1 MSDNFWGLS
10 DGEDAS
16 NTVSGEFDAGGG
28 NMQPIPS
35 DTNVLAAIDEAK
47 WSKNQ
52 AGDEFISLRWSV
64 IAPEDFANRKIFQKL
79 WVTDFDPSAAAKGE
93 DKALAKRDK
102 AKKMLAAIDTNAGG
116 KLLAKP
122 IMPTDESMT
131 LHLLNKPMIIKVM
144 VWEMT
149 DRMTGDVARG
159 NWVGAVSSKAASK
172 VSSPEEIAKSKSEMA
187 HHQSKSAGAASRQRN
202 ALDDDSIPFAPCMI

>member
-1 MSDNFWGLS
+1 MSDDFWGLS
-10 DGEDAS
+10 EGGSAADNA
-16 NTVSGEFDAGGG
+16 SGEFDAGGG

-52 AGDEFISLRWSV
+52 KGDEFISLRWSV
-64 IAPEDFANRKIFQKL
+64 MQPEEFENRKVFQKL
-79 WVTDFDPSAAAKGE
+79 WVTDFDPNIGV
-93 DKALAKRDK
+93 DKAIAKRDK
-102 AKKMLAAIDTNAGG
+102 AKKMLAAIDSNAGG

-131 LHLLNKPMIIKVM
+131 LHLTNKPMIIKVM

-187 HHQSKSAGAASRQRN
+187 HHQSKAAGAASRASRD
-202 ALDDDSIPFAPCMI
+202 LDGDSIPF

>member
-1 MSDNFWGLS
+1 MNDFWGLS
-10 DGEDAS
+10 EGGSAADNAS
-16 NTVSGEFDAGGG
+16 SEFDAGGG

-47 WSKNQ
+47 WAKNQ
-52 AGDEFISLRWSV
+52 KGDEFISLRWTV

-79 WVTDFDPSAAAKGE
+79 WVTDFDPSVYIKGE

-102 AKKMLAAIDTNAGG
+102 AKRMLAAIDTNAGG
-116 KLLAKP
+116 RLLAKP
-122 IMPTDESMT
+122 VMPTDESMT
-131 LHLLNKPMIIKVM
+131 LHLTNKPMIVKVM

-159 NWVGAVSSKAASK
+159 NWVGAVSSKANGK
-172 VSSPEEIAKSKSEMA
+172 VSSPDEIAKSKSEMA
-187 HHQSKSAGAASRQRN
+187 HHQKSSAGAAARGNRD
-202 ALDDDSIPFAPCMI
+202 LDDSIPF

>member
-1 MSDNFWGLS
+1 MSDDFWGLS
-10 DGEDAS
+10 EGGSAADTA
-16 NTVSGEFDAGGG
+16 SGEFDAGGG

-47 WSKNQ
+47 WAKNQ
-52 AGDEFISLRWSV
+52 KGDEFISLRWSV
-64 IAPEDFANRKIFQKL
+64 IGPEEFANRKIFQKL

-102 AKKMLAAIDTNAGG
+102 AKRMLAAIDTNAGG

-122 IMPTDESMT
+122 VMPTDESMT
-131 LHLLNKPMIIKVM
+131 LHLTNKPMIVKVM
-144 VWEMT
+144 LWEMT

-187 HHQSKSAGAASRQRN
+187 HHQSKSAGAAARGGRD
-202 ALDDDSIPFAPCMI
+202 LDDSIPF

>member
-1 MSDNFWGLS
+1 MSNFWGLS
-10 DGEDAS
+10 EGGSAADNA
-16 NTVSGEFDAGGG
+16 SGEFDAGGG

-47 WSKNQ
+47 WAKNQ
-52 AGDEFISLRWSV
+52 KGDEFISLRWSV
-64 IAPEDFANRKIFQKL
+64 MQPEEFENRKIFQKL
-79 WVTDFDPSAAAKGE
+79 WVTDFDPSVFGSKGE
-93 DKALAKRDK
+93 DKAIAKRDK

-122 IMPTDESMT
+122 VMPTDESMT
-131 LHLLNKPMIIKVM
+131 LHLTNKPMIVKVM

-159 NWVGAVSSKAASK
+159 NWVGAVSSKAAAK

-187 HHQSKSAGAASRQRN
+187 NHQSKAAGAAARGGRD
-202 ALDDDSIPFAPCMI
+202 LDDEIPF

>member
-1 MSDNFWGLS
+1 MNDFWGLS
-10 DGEDAS
+10 EGGSAADNA
-16 NTVSGEFDAGGG
+16 SGEFDAGGG

-52 AGDEFISLRWSV
+52 KGDEFISLRWTV
-64 IAPEDFANRKIFQKL
+64 IAPEDFENRKIFQKL
-79 WVTDFDPSAAAKGE
+79 WVTDFDPSTAAKGE
-93 DKALAKRDK
+93 DKAIAKRDK
-102 AKKMLAAIDTNAGG
+102 AKKMLAAIDSNAGG

-122 IMPTDESMT
+122 VMPTDESMT
-131 LHLLNKPMIIKVM
+131 LHLTNKPMIIKVM

-159 NWVGAVSSKAASK
+159 NWVGAVSSKATAK

-187 HHQSKSAGAASRQRN
+187 HHQSKAAGAASRQRN

>member
-1 MSDNFWGLS
+1 MSDDFWGLS
-10 DGEDAS
+10 EGGSAADNA
-16 NTVSGEFDAGGG
+16 SGEFDAGGG

-52 AGDEFISLRWSV
+52 KGDEFISLRWSV
-64 IAPEDFANRKIFQKL
+64 MQPEEFENRKVFQKL
-79 WVTDFDPSAAAKGE
+79 WVTDFDPNIGV
-93 DKALAKRDK
+93 DKAIAKRDK
-102 AKKMLAAIDTNAGG
+102 AKKMLAAIDSNAGG

-131 LHLLNKPMIIKVM
+131 LHLTNKPMIIKVM

-187 HHQSKSAGAASRQRN
+187 HHQSKAAGAASRSSRD
-202 ALDDDSIPFAPCMI
+202 LDGDSIPF